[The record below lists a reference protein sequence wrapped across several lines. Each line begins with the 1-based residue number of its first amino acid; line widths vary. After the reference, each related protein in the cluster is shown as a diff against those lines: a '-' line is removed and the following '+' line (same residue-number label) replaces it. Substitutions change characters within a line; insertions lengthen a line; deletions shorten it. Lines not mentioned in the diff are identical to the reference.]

1 MTTPN
6 GSSTLRHRPR
16 RRSSA
21 SSIASQLNDVVQQV
35 EHKVEQALSLLG
47 WDDLPPWRRDN
58 AYILSGYRADRN
70 SYANSVKS
78 IFRIHNETVNIWSHL
93 LGALI
98 SVAGAVYLYC
108 VIKPRYDSATE
119 QDVAVFACFFAGA
132 VICLGMS
139 ATYHALLDHSEEVAK
154 WGNKLDYTGIVALI
168 VGSYAPALYY
178 GFYCQPRLMTIY
190 MFLISFLGTGCAMV
204 SWVERF
210 RTPELR
216 PYRAAMFI
224 ALGCSGFV
232 PVLHGLR
239 LYGWQGLE
247 DRMSLSWVIA
257 NGSSNIF
264 GAVLYALRFPERMSP
279 GTFDIWGSSHQI
291 FHCFVVIAFAQL
303 LWGMAKAFDYHHGIM
318 AAQCLDEPIR

>member
-1 MTTPN
+1 
-6 GSSTLRHRPR
+6 LRRR

-21 SSIASQLNDVVQQV
+21 ASISSAISDVVQQV

-47 WDDLPPWRRDN
+47 WDDLPSWRRDN
-58 AYILSGYRADRN
+58 AYITSGYRADRN
-70 SYANSVKS
+70 SYASSARSV
-78 IFRIHNETVNIWSHL
+78 FRLHNETVNIWSHL

-98 SVAGAVYLYC
+98 SIAGAVYLYC
-108 VIKPRYDSATE
+108 VIKPRHESATT

-139 ATYHALLDHSEEVAK
+139 ATYHALLDHSEDVAK

-178 GFYCQPRLMTIY
+178 GFYCQPRLMTMY
-190 MFLISFLGTGCAMV
+190 MFLVCSLPCTAFATPSQAHTHALQISGLGVGCAMV

-224 ALGCSGFV
+224 ALGGAGVV
-232 PVLHGLR
+232 PVIHGLT

-257 NGSSNIF
+257 NGASNIF
-264 GAVLYALRFPERMSP
+264 GAILYAVSTLR
-279 GTFDIWGSSHQI
+279 
-291 FHCFVVIAFAQL
+291 
-303 LWGMAKAFDYHHGIM
+303 
-318 AAQCLDEPIR
+318 